1 MKKVIGIDI
10 GGTKILGGII
20 DSEGKL
26 IEIRELPTDASQGRV
41 AILNNV
47 FRIIDGII
55 DRNIEGIGV
64 GSAGRINYNT
74 GVVDYATNNLPGWSQ
89 FKLKEALEQKYNI
102 PVIADN
108 DVNAAA
114 IGEKWVGAAR
124 NYKNFVM
131 LTLGTGVGGAI
142 VLNGDIIRGSHWGAG
157 EIGHMILY
165 PDGRQCNCGHKGCL
179 EQYVSGSAISKRYN
193 HLAGFERVRNAKE
206 VFELLKK
213 ENDSYAKAVV
223 TEFIKSLSTAIVSL
237 KNIIDPEL
245 FIIGGGLI
253 NSRELWWDELIRLLG
268 NDVKI
273 VGAVLGNKAAI
284 FGAARLILDIVSD
297 EYK

>member
-74 GVVDYATNNLPGWSQ
+74 GVVDYATDNLPGWSQ

-213 ENDSYAKAVV
+213 ENDSYAKAVAS
-223 TEFIKSLSTAIVSL
+223 EFINSLSMAIVSL

-273 VGAVLGNKAAI
+273 VSAVLGNKAAI